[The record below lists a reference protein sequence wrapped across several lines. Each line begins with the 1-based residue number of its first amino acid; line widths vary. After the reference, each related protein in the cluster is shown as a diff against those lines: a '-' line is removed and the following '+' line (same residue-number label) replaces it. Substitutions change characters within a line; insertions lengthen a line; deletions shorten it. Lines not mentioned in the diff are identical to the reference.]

1 MRNGER
7 TWIASNHSTCSWRWR
22 NREVEDE
29 QDEEDEKDEDEEEEK
44 DVIVVDEVDGH
55 SSPNCCE
62 KSSNLLSS
70 RLPYPPPLP
79 PSPPPLLSPLLS
91 EYIQLLLYFEWTRL
105 FSHFGRTFRVSD
117 QLGSCQDNFGIR
129 APVGMAWERGSGYRR
144 WTKGGARLF
153 AGSTLFYSFLAN
165 EPRTNCK
172 KKARTVIGSVGRWP
186 PYFLLTNGLSRLSSK
201 PPFSVTFSKTERR
214 DEEVKE
220 VKEACDKDGDKRD
233 EKLTLLTRN
242 RAPDKQ

>member
-7 TWIASNHSTCSWRWR
+7 TWIASNHSTCCWRWR

-29 QDEEDEKDEDEEEEK
+29 EDEEDEKDEDEEEEK
-44 DVIVVDEVDGH
+44 DDEVDGH

-62 KSSNLLSS
+62 NSSNLLSS
-70 RLPYPPPLP
+70 RLPYPPP
-79 PSPPPLLSPLLS
+79 PPPLLSPLLS

-144 WTKGGARLF
+144 WTKGV
-153 AGSTLFYSFLAN
+153 N
-165 EPRTNCK
+165 WNP
-172 KKARTVIGSVGRWP
+172 
-186 PYFLLTNGLSRLSSK
+186 
-201 PPFSVTFSKTERR
+201 KTERKYQDR
-214 DEEVKE
+214 NGIPEISRKVRLCFEEEEEEEEEEVEQEKE
-220 VKEACDKDGDKRD
+220 SREMVERG
-233 EKLTLLTRN
+233 
-242 RAPDKQ
+242 

>member
-29 QDEEDEKDEDEEEEK
+29 EDEEDEKDEDEEEEK
-44 DVIVVDEVDGH
+44 DDEVDGH

-62 KSSNLLSS
+62 NSSNLLSS

-144 WTKGGARLF
+144 WTKGV
-153 AGSTLFYSFLAN
+153 N
-165 EPRTNCK
+165 WNP
-172 KKARTVIGSVGRWP
+172 
-186 PYFLLTNGLSRLSSK
+186 
-201 PPFSVTFSKTERR
+201 KTERKYQDR
-214 DEEVKE
+214 NGIPEISRKVRLCFEEEEEEDEEEEEVEQEKE
-220 VKEACDKDGDKRD
+220 SREMVERG
-233 EKLTLLTRN
+233 L
-242 RAPDKQ
+242 